1 MVTHIK
7 IENSVF
13 GTFGPLVS
21 CVFWI
26 IKQIHK
32 PFRTSSNEHSS
43 QQVWIQ
49 LAQWF
54 QGRRLKCKSL
64 GLWRPGW
71 WRQMEAKWWQY
82 LTWSSGSDE
91 LTLLLRAT
99 ALLLEIPHF
108 LNDHIWLAGMV
119 SHERFHRIIML
130 FFIMKTQKY
139 DKKRTRKTILL
150 TTRNNNW
157 FNSNSCRLY
166 YY

>member
-1 MVTHIK
+1 MVAHIK

-64 GLWRPGW
+64 
-71 WRQMEAKWWQY
+71 QMTMTHAILQ
-82 LTWSSGSDE
+82 
-91 LTLLLRAT
+91 
-99 ALLLEIPHF
+99 
-108 LNDHIWLAGMV
+108 NDGNA
-119 SHERFHRIIML
+119 
-130 FFIMKTQKY
+130 
-139 DKKRTRKTILL
+139 
-150 TTRNNNW
+150 
-157 FNSNSCRLY
+157 SCDPLDQMS
-166 YY
+166 